1 MFGRALRRRRRQ
13 ARLSVVIPVY
23 NVEQYLSECLDSV
36 LGQQYTDLEVLLVDD
51 GSTDGSAAIAADYAR
66 RHPNVELLQTS
77 NHGLGAARN
86 TGSRHVSGELLA
98 FVDSDDTLPPYAYTL
113 MIAALDESGSDLVVG
128 SMQRRFDE
136 TGELSEPG
144 FLRPVH
150 RQRRLGVTVEG
161 FPLLMRNGFAWDKV
175 FRRAFWDSAQ
185 LAFPEGVRYEDQP
198 AMIEAYLRASA
209 IDVVRRP
216 VYHWRIRRDG
226 SSITQRRHEIA
237 DLRDRITTKLMTTQV
252 VRSLGSV
259 ELLDFWARNG
269 LAGDL
274 PHYFREIL
282 HCDDAYWQLL
292 RDGMRQLFAGLPP
305 IEQSQLRV
313 VGRVVGWLVA
323 ADRRADAERV
333 REWVEANPGAL
344 PVRVEADHVV
354 ALLPLAEEPDTGVP
368 ARLFWLADHEL
379 EYDARLLRASCEGG
393 VLVIEGI
400 ALIRGAPPLAVD
412 AQTRVWLH
420 SEVHQ
425 DVAMVTGVRHSPEA
439 TAWVNRPGQNYD
451 RSGFVAQVDLGRLGD
466 GSWTVMIEARVADI
480 TRAGS
485 IRSKAP
491 DLQLAKTT
499 VSGRAVALT
508 FDREQGL
515 KVDVGPVR

>member
-1 MFGRALRRRRRQ
+1 MSGRVRSRRRQQ

-23 NVEQYLSECLDSV
+23 NVEKYLAECLDSV
-36 LGQQYTDLEVLLVDD
+36 LEQQYRDLEVLLVDD

-66 RHPNVELLQTS
+66 RHRNVELLQTS

-86 TGSRHVSGELLA
+86 IGSRHASGELLA
-98 FVDSDDTLPPYAYTL
+98 FVDSDDTLPPYAYAL

-150 RQRRLGVTVEG
+150 RQRRLAVTVED

-175 FRRAFWDSAQ
+175 FRRSFWDSAQ

-216 VYHWRIRRDG
+216 VYRWRIRRDG

-237 DLRDRITTKLMTTQV
+237 DLRDRIATKLMTTQI
-252 VRSLGSV
+252 VRSLGSPQ
-259 ELLDFWARNG
+259 LLDFWARNG

-274 PHYFREIL
+274 PQYFREIL
-282 HCDDAYWQLL
+282 RCDDDYWELL
-292 RDGMRQLFAGLPP
+292 RDGVRELFAGLPP

-313 VGRVVGWLVA
+313 IGRVVGWLVA

-354 ALLPLAEEPDTGVP
+354 ALLPLAEEPGTGVP
-368 ARLFWLADHEL
+368 SRLFWLADHEL
-379 EYDARLLRASCEGG
+379 EYDARLLRAGCDGG
-393 VLVIEGI
+393 TLVIEGI
-400 ALIRGAPPLAVD
+400 ALIRGAPPLGVD
-412 AQTRVWLH
+412 SQTRAWLRSPAH
-420 SEVHQ
+420 S
-425 DVAMVTGVRHSPEA
+425 DVEMVTEVRHSAEA

-451 RSGFVAQVDLGRLGD
+451 RSGFVAQVGVGHLAD
-466 GSWTVMIEARVADI
+466 GTWTVTAEVRVAHI
-480 TRAGS
+480 ARAGS
-485 IRSKAP
+485 IYSKTP
-491 DLQLAKTT
+491 DLELATT
-499 VSGRAVALT
+499 SVAGRPVALT
-508 FDREQGL
+508 FDREAGL
-515 KVDVGPVR
+515 KVEVGAVR